1 MLEFRGNDM
10 KYVYVII
17 CVIFALFLSHSYTY
31 KMGQHK
37 GKTEAYIEYQG
48 DLNAQ
53 AHAIQEANKKII
65 DFQKKI
71 ANNNDECFNR
81 LWSSEVIESVNPN
94 LLR

>member
-1 MLEFRGNDM
+1 M
-10 KYVYVII
+10 KYVYVIAG
-17 CVIFALFLSHSYTY
+17 VVFALWLSHTYTY

-53 AHAIQEANKKII
+53 IQAIQEANKKIV

-81 LWSSEVIESVNPN
+81 VWSSEIIESVNPQ
-94 LLR
+94 LR